1 MSIFRETFEPFVKN
15 ELKRRQDGMLTR
27 TPAFLH
33 QLNSRSAWVRMT
45 SGVNVNNSND
55 LAKKY
60 VLQGG
65 ILNVATTGQGAN
77 ITDTFAL
84 KSGLGGAS
92 NTYSNLTVGGATNR
106 LGIKPMPGITNVSI
120 QSKGAYGSLQ
130 EATVSFV
137 CWDIKQ
143 LEELELL
150 YMRPGYTVLFEMG
163 WDYAKANGVL
173 PRYDILNQ
181 TNLVLNDGFKQI
193 YELIEK
199 SNGNYNALL
208 GYVKNY
214 SWSARDDGGYDCTTS
229 IISLG
234 EILESL
240 KCNWVPINTKAF
252 DQGGE
257 GILGLPYSPRVPE
270 KIIESYKQGIIPGLI
285 REIYEWARTKTGG
298 NFVITDNGVTY
309 EVFRKKVGDAKKND
323 RGGLPKHLST
333 GNTDYELY
341 ITLESLCNLLN
352 RHVLLKDEKNNPLVQ
367 VTTNEQAPN
376 GAITNVPLKCIASP
390 LSLSTNL
397 GVCYIENPNWESLK
411 IQTPTTAAPAVTTSI
426 SPDLRISIEAKR
438 LGNVGVNRFA
448 KNITKTEFTP
458 PITGTNLIVSA
469 VTSFLNKKEFYT
481 YTSTLG
487 PDPNDPNKKLGLQ
500 GDINQLAK
508 ELGDALNKVELIP
521 GTNAAGNAILTPK
534 FFFSNGSSFL
544 SSDPSNT
551 QTVNFLD
558 YFGVVDQPGRSG
570 GSGVFNGIYDD
581 LFLYDYD
588 PTPPGKLDPNSSIG
602 LEDPF
607 ASSDSLTSAGVPFV
621 KDNIGTI
628 WTKDLVV
635 AALQTAL
642 SKVPLSNALQTSL
655 TNQLPQVAQQ
665 VAGAATQAGVN
676 EANKK
681 FLVPVTGNSQ
691 RQLGNIGNIY
701 VNLEYIYDKAISRNL
716 ASNDTQTKNVIS
728 IRDFLQDVL
737 REVQNSIGNINTF
750 DLQVDDRNSIGR
762 IIDISSTQSP
772 SSVKDPLFELQIHNL
787 NSCVRTYN
795 FQSKIFPE
803 MGSIIAISAQDP
815 EGIGTLGYDNAT
827 LVAWNKGITDR
838 LIPKRLTNPNDL
850 LDKDNKPVTY
860 LLPFLTQMYKY
871 FSIIAGT
878 TSGDDINL
886 VYGGLNFAFRDFLAH
901 LDRTNG
907 GNNNFKTIIP
917 TELHVTLDGIGGLI
931 IGNLF
936 KINEDIVPKGYTGVV
951 GRKLAYIVTGLGHN
965 ISNNDW
971 TTELSAYPI
980 VFEQST
986 GTEVYKQWNNQQ
998 YPGTIISAGGRN
1010 FNVSGAS
1017 VNNFSNQSDIDRA
1030 FKFFIDNGYSKAA
1043 AAALVGS
1050 FLQESALIP
1059 SIVNFNP
1066 NLAFNA
1072 SGQTYA
1078 AGIAQWVGPRRV
1090 ELLKYAKGKGITI
1103 SNYDNAVKIVNNST
1117 KTTNSKN
1124 TITNAFT
1131 NIDLNTQLEFVNKE
1145 AAKYPGFSSFKA
1157 STDLSQAVLWVYETY
1172 EGGNYTTGAALG
1184 NREIYA
1190 NELFNK

>member
-1 MSIFRETFEPFVKN
+1 MSIFRETFEPFVTN
-15 ELKRRQDGMLTR
+15 ELTRRQDGMLTR
-27 TPAFLH
+27 PPAFLH

-45 SGVNVNNSND
+45 SGVNVNGSND

-65 ILNVATTGQGAN
+65 ILNVVTTGQGAN
-77 ITDTFAL
+77 ITDNFTL

-92 NTYSNLTVGGATNR
+92 STYSNLTVGGATNR
-106 LGIKPMPGITNVSI
+106 LGIRPMPGITNVSI

-163 WDYAKANGVL
+163 WNYAKAKGEL
-173 PRYDILNQ
+173 PRYDILNK
-181 TNLVLNDGFKQI
+181 TNLVLNDGFKEI
-193 YELIEK
+193 YELIEQ

-214 SWSARDDGGYDCTTS
+214 KWSARDDGGYDCTTS

-252 DQGGE
+252 DQSGK

-285 REIYEWARTKTGG
+285 REIYQWARTKIGA
-298 NFVITDNGVTY
+298 NLVITDNDVVY
-309 EVFRKKVGDAKKND
+309 NIFRKKVGDARKND
-323 RGGLPKHLST
+323 RGGLPKYLST
-333 GNTDYELY
+333 GDTDYELY

-352 RHVLLKDEKNNPLVQ
+352 KHVLLKDEKNNPLVQ

-376 GAITNVPLKCIASP
+376 GTLTNVSLKCIASP

-397 GVCYIENPNWESLK
+397 GVCYIENSNWENLK
-411 IQTPTTAAPAVTTSI
+411 IQTPTAATPAATPPLP
-426 SPDLRISIEAKR
+426 PDIAIAIEQKHFANRAKYYPN
-438 LGNVGVNRFA
+438 NVYKRFA
-448 KNITKTEFTP
+448 GNITKTP
-458 PITGTNLIVSA
+458 VSNTFFDA
-469 VTSFLNKKEFYT
+469 IYT
-481 YTSTLG
+481 YSS
-487 PDPNDPNKKLGLQ
+487 PLGLQ

-508 ELGDALNKVELIP
+508 DLGDALNKVELVP

-534 FFFSNGSSFL
+534 FFFSDGSSFL

-558 YFGVVDQPGRSG
+558 YFGQVDGTRSG
-570 GSGVFNGIYDD
+570 GISAGIYED
-581 LFLYDYD
+581 LFIYDYD
-588 PTPPGKLDPNSSIG
+588 PAPPGKLNIGSSGIN
-602 LEDPF
+602 EDPF
-607 ASSDSLTSAGVPFV
+607 TDSDSLTSARVPFV
-621 KDNIGTI
+621 KDNKGTT

-642 SKVPLSNALQTSL
+642 SKVSLSNALQTSL

-676 EANKK
+676 EAAKK
-681 FLVPVTGNSQ
+681 FLVPVTGNNQ

-716 ASNDTQTKNVIS
+716 ASNDNQTKNVIS
-728 IRDFLQDVL
+728 IRDFLQDIL
-737 REVQNSIGNINTF
+737 REVQNSIGNLNTF

-762 IIDISSTQSP
+762 IVDISSTQSP
-772 SSVKDPLFELQIHNL
+772 SNVKDPLFELQIHNL

-815 EGIGTLGYDNAT
+815 DGVGTLGYDNAT
-827 LVAWNKGITDR
+827 LVAWNEGITDR

-850 LDKDNKPVTY
+850 LSNANNPATY
-860 LLPFLTQMYKY
+860 ILPFLTQMFKY
-871 FSIIAGT
+871 FSVIAGT

-901 LDRTNG
+901 LDKTNG
-907 GNNNFKTIIP
+907 GNNIYKTIIP
-917 TELHVTLDGIGGLI
+917 TELHVTLDGIGGII

-936 KINEDIVPKGYTGVV
+936 RINEDIVPKGYTGAV

-965 ISNNDW
+965 ISDNDW

-980 VFEQST
+980 IFEQST
-986 GTEVYKQWNNQQ
+986 GTEVWKQWNNQQ
-998 YPGTIISAGGRN
+998 YPGTIISVGGRN
-1010 FNVSGAS
+1010 FNVGGINTNAYDQTNLKIAVNFFESKGYKDYQVAALVGGFLQESQLNPGITNSIGAIGIAQWLGARKTNLQS
-1017 VNNFSNQSDIDRA
+1017 KANYNTLETQLNFVQSELTNSEKSA
-1030 FKFFIDNGYSKAA
+1030 GTKLKNSTTFEEAVAA
-1043 AAALVGS
+1043 AAAYER
-1050 FLQESALIP
+1050 F
-1059 SIVNFNP
+1059 
-1066 NLAFNA
+1066 
-1072 SGQTYA
+1072 
-1078 AGIAQWVGPRRV
+1078 AGITR
-1090 ELLKYAKGKGITI
+1090 
-1103 SNYDNAVKIVNNST
+1103 
-1117 KTTNSKN
+1117 
-1124 TITNAFT
+1124 
-1131 NIDLNTQLEFVNKE
+1131 
-1145 AAKYPGFSSFKA
+1145 
-1157 STDLSQAVLWVYETY
+1157 
-1172 EGGNYTTGAALG
+1172 GAATTYNDVLNAPEVG
-1184 NREIYA
+1184 IRI
-1190 NELFNK
+1190 ELAKDLLTRIQAGDFK

>member
-27 TPAFLH
+27 TPSFLH

-45 SGVNVNNSND
+45 SGVNVNNSSD

-65 ILNVATTGQGAN
+65 ILNATTTGQGAN

-92 NTYSNLTVGGATNR
+92 STYSNLTVGGATNR
-106 LGIKPMPGITNVSI
+106 LGIRPMPGITNVSI

-163 WDYAKANGVL
+163 WDYARAKGEL
-173 PRYDILNQ
+173 PRYDILNK

-193 YELIEK
+193 YELIEQ

-252 DQGGE
+252 DQGGN
-257 GILGLPYSPRVPE
+257 GILELTASP

-323 RGGLPKHLST
+323 RGGLPKHLSP
-333 GNTDYELY
+333 GKTDYELY

-376 GAITNVPLKCIASP
+376 GTITNVPLKCIASP

-397 GVCYIENPNWESLK
+397 GVCYIENPNWESIK
-411 IQTPTTAAPAVTTSI
+411 VQTPTTTPPAATPPLPPDIAIAIKEKTFANRANRNNVFKRFVT
-426 SPDLRISIEAKR
+426 K
-438 LGNVGVNRFA
+438 
-448 KNITKTEFTP
+448 ITKFEA
-458 PITGTNLIVSA
+458 GTNSVVGI
-469 VTSFLNKKEFYT
+469 FIPDFFYT
-481 YTSTLG
+481 YNS
-487 PDPNDPNKKLGLQ
+487 PLGLQ
-500 GDINQLAK
+500 GDINKLA
-508 ELGDALNKVELIP
+508 EDLGKALNKVELVP

-534 FFFSNGSSFL
+534 FFFSDGSSFL
-544 SSDPSNT
+544 SSDPSNY
-551 QTVNFLD
+551 QTVNLLD
-558 YFGVVDQPGRSG
+558 YFGPLENVY
-570 GSGVFNGIYDD
+570 ND
-581 LFLYDYD
+581 LFLYNYD
-588 PTPPGKLDPNSSIG
+588 PTPPGKYTG
-602 LEDPF
+602 TGFTEDPF
-607 ASSDSLTSAGVPFV
+607 EESYFDVEDNVGTLWRKNKTSSAKGVV
-621 KDNIGTI
+621 E
-628 WTKDLVV
+628 
-635 AALQTAL
+635 ALQTAL
-642 SKVPLSNALQTSL
+642 SKVTLSNALQTSL

-681 FLVPVTGNSQ
+681 FLVPVTGNTQ

-701 VNLEYIYDKAISRNL
+701 INLEYIYDKAISRNL

-772 SSVKDPLFELQIHNL
+772 SSIKDPLFELQIHNL

-827 LVAWNKGITDR
+827 LVAWNNGISDR
-838 LIPKRLTNPNDL
+838 LIPKKLTNPNDL
-850 LDKDNKPVTY
+850 LDKDNKPVSY

-951 GRKLAYIVTGLGHN
+951 GRKLAYIVTGVGHK
-965 ISNNDW
+965 ISDNDW

-980 VFEQST
+980 VFEQSI
-986 GTEVYKQWNNQQ
+986 GTAIYKQWNNQQ
-998 YPGTIISAGGRN
+998 YPGTVISAGGN
-1010 FNVSGAS
+1010 NVG
-1017 VNNFSNQSDIDRA
+1017 VIYSNKIEAYINAVKAEPKFADKLKLVAQNIGVSESDLLTVMYKETAGTLDPSTTNSI
-1030 FKFFIDNGYSKAA
+1030 GC
-1043 AAALVGS
+1043 VG
-1050 FLQESALIP
+1050 LIQFCP
-1059 SIVNFNP
+1059 DAP
-1066 NLAFNA
+1066 R
-1072 SGQTYA
+1072 
-1078 AGIAQWVGPRRV
+1078 GPI
-1090 ELLKYAKGKGITI
+1090 KTI
-1103 SNYDNAVKIVNNST
+1103 SNKQYNLSNLSQMTRDQQLDVVEAYYKSLGFRSDKPRNIADLYVATLYPAAIGKPNNHIIGS
-1117 KTTNSKN
+1117 NSSVSFQHKLAEQN
-1124 TITNAFT
+1124 PGI
-1131 NIDLNTQLEFVNKE
+1131 
-1145 AAKYPGFSSFKA
+1145 AKYSNVFIQGKKVINIES
-1157 STDLSQAVLWVYETY
+1157 VL
-1172 EGGNYTTGAALG
+1172 AF
-1184 NREIYA
+1184 IQS
-1190 NELFNK
+1190 

>member
-1 MSIFRETFEPFVKN
+1 MSIFRETFEPFVKD

-65 ILNVATTGQGAN
+65 ILNVTTTGQGAN

-84 KSGLGGAS
+84 KSGLGGAL
-92 NTYSNLTVGGATNR
+92 NTYSNLTVGGVPHR

-163 WDYAKANGVL
+163 WDYARAKGEL
-173 PRYDILNQ
+173 PRYDILNKE
-181 TNLVLNDGFKQI
+181 NLVLNDGFKQI
-193 YELIEK
+193 YELIENSK
-199 SNGNYNALL
+199 GNYNALL

-252 DQGGE
+252 DLGGE

-270 KIIESYKQGIIPGLI
+270 KIIESYKQGVIPGLI
-285 REIYEWARTKTGG
+285 REIYQWAQTRIG
-298 NFVITDNGVTY
+298 NNLVITDGNVTY
-309 EVFRKKVGDAKKND
+309 DLFRKKVGNARKDD
-323 RGGLPKHLST
+323 RGGLPKHLQP
-333 GNTDYELY
+333 GNSDYELY
-341 ITLESLCNLLN
+341 MTLESLCNLLN
-352 RHVLLKDEKNNPLVQ
+352 KHVLLKDDKNNPLVQ
-367 VTTNEQAPN
+367 VTTNEQTPN
-376 GAITNVPLKCIASP
+376 GAITKVPLKCIASP

-397 GVCYIENPNWESLK
+397 GVCYIENPNWESIK
-411 IQTPTTAAPAVTTSI
+411 IQTPTTTTPPAATPPLPPDIAIAIKQKTFGNTSN
-426 SPDLRISIEAKR
+426 SYPN
-438 LGNVGVNRFA
+438 NVFKRFA
-448 KNITKTEFTP
+448 GSINKFESSVNSVVGIFIP
-458 PITGTNLIVSA
+458 PY
-469 VTSFLNKKEFYT
+469 FYT
-481 YTSTLG
+481 YNSS
-487 PDPNDPNKKLGLQ
+487 LGLQ
-500 GDINQLAK
+500 GDIDKLASDLSK
-508 ELGDALNKVELIP
+508 SLTKVELVP
-521 GTNAAGNAILTPK
+521 GTTAAGNAILTPK
-534 FFFSNGSSFL
+534 FFFPDGSSFL
-544 SSDPSNT
+544 SSDPSNY

-558 YFGVVDQPGRSG
+558 YFGPAAD
-570 GSGVFNGIYDD
+570 IYDD
-581 LFLYDYD
+581 LFFYNYD
-588 PTPPGKLDPNSSIG
+588 PVPPGKYKFTG
-602 LEDPF
+602 GTEDPF
-607 ASSDSLTSAGVPFV
+607 EESEIDV
-621 KDNIGTI
+621 KDNIGTSWRKNNTSSAKGVI
-628 WTKDLVV
+628 E
-635 AALQTAL
+635 ALQTAL

-655 TNQLPQVAQQ
+655 ANQLPQVAQQ
-665 VAGAATQAGVN
+665 VAGAATRAGVS

-681 FLVPVTGNSQ
+681 FLVPVTGNTQ

-716 ASNDTQTKNVIS
+716 ASNDTQNKNTIS
-728 IRDFLQDVL
+728 ISSFLQDVL
-737 REVQNSIGNINTF
+737 REVQNSIGNLNTF

-762 IIDISSTQSP
+762 IIDISSTQNP

-815 EGIGTLGYDNAT
+815 DGIGTLGYDNAT
-827 LVAWNKGITDR
+827 LVAWNNGISDR
-838 LIPKRLTNPNDL
+838 LIPKKLTNPNDL
-850 LDKDNKPVTY
+850 LSAANSPVSY
-860 LLPFLTQMYKY
+860 LLPFLTQMFKY
-871 FSIIAGT
+871 FSVIAGT

-917 TELHVTLDGIGGLI
+917 TELNVTLDGIGGII

-951 GRKLAYIVTGLGHN
+951 GRKLAYIVTSLGHN

-980 VFEQST
+980 VFEQSI
-986 GTEVYKQWNNQQ
+986 GTSVWNQWNNQQ
-998 YPGTIISAGGRN
+998 YPGTVLQVGGNN
-1010 FNVSGAS
+1010 FNVGGINTNVYDQTNLKIA
-1017 VNNFSNQSDIDRA
+1017 VN
-1030 FKFFIDNGYSKAA
+1030 FFQNKGYKDYQV
-1043 AAALVGS
+1043 AALVGG
-1050 FLQESALIP
+1050 FLQESQLKPGITN
-1059 SIVNFNP
+1059 SIG
-1066 NLAFNA
+1066 AI
-1072 SGQTYA
+1072 
-1078 AGIAQWVGPRRV
+1078 GIAQWLGARKTSLQSKANYNTLETQLDFVQS
-1090 ELLKYAKGKGITI
+1090 ELTNSERSAGTKLKNSTTFEEAVAASAAYERFAGITR
-1103 SNYDNAVKIVNNST
+1103 
-1117 KTTNSKN
+1117 
-1124 TITNAFT
+1124 
-1131 NIDLNTQLEFVNKE
+1131 
-1145 AAKYPGFSSFKA
+1145 
-1157 STDLSQAVLWVYETY
+1157 
-1172 EGGNYTTGAALG
+1172 GAATTYNDVLNAPEVG
-1184 NREIYA
+1184 IRI
-1190 NELFNK
+1190 ELAKDLLTRIQAGDFR

>member
-1 MSIFRETFEPFVKN
+1 MSIFRETFEPFVKD

-27 TPAFLH
+27 NPSFLH

-92 NTYSNLTVGGATNR
+92 NTYSNLTVGGVTNR
-106 LGIKPMPGITNVSI
+106 LGIRPMPGITNVSI
-120 QSKGAYGSLQ
+120 QSKSAYGSLQ

-163 WDYAKANGVL
+163 WNYAKAKGEL
-173 PRYDILNQ
+173 PRYDILNK

-193 YELIEK
+193 YELIEESK
-199 SNGNYNALL
+199 GNYNALL

-214 SWSARDDGGYDCTTS
+214 NWSARDDGGYDCTTS

-252 DQGGE
+252 DLGGE

-270 KIIESYKQGIIPGLI
+270 KITESYKQGIIPGLI
-285 REIYEWARTKTGG
+285 REIYQWAQTRIG
-298 NFVITDNGVTY
+298 NNLVITDGNVTY
-309 EVFRKKVGDAKKND
+309 DLFRKKVGNARKDD
-323 RGGLPKHLST
+323 RGGLPKHLQP
-333 GNTDYELY
+333 GNSDYELY
-341 ITLESLCNLLN
+341 MTLESLCNLLN
-352 RHVLLKDEKNNPLVQ
+352 KHVLLNAGKDNPLVQ
-367 VTTNEQAPN
+367 ITTNEQAPN

-397 GVCYIENPNWESLK
+397 GVCYIENPNWESIK
-411 IQTPTTAAPAVTTSI
+411 VQTPTTNTPAVTS
-426 SPDLRISIEAKR
+426 SLPPDIAIAVKQKTFGNPSNSYPNNVFKR
-438 LGNVGVNRFA
+438 FV
-448 KNITKTEFTP
+448 KNITKFEA
-458 PITGTNLIVSA
+458 GTNSVAAI
-469 VTSFLNKKEFYT
+469 FIPDYFYT
-481 YTSTLG
+481 YNS
-487 PDPNDPNKKLGLQ
+487 PLGLQ
-500 GDINQLAK
+500 GDIDKLASD
-508 ELGDALNKVELIP
+508 LSGSLTKVELVP
-521 GTNAAGNAILTPK
+521 GTNSAGNAILTPK
-534 FFFSNGSSFL
+534 FFFPDGSSFL

-558 YFGVVDQPGRSG
+558 YFGPAAD
-570 GSGVFNGIYDD
+570 IYDD
-581 LFLYDYD
+581 LFYYNYD
-588 PTPPGKLDPNSSIG
+588 PTPPGKYTFTG
-602 LEDPF
+602 FTEDPF
-607 ASSDSLTSAGVPFV
+607 AESEFDV
-621 KDNIGTI
+621 KDNIGTL
-628 WTKDLVV
+628 WRKNNTSSAKGVV
-635 AALQTAL
+635 EALQTAL
-642 SKVPLSNALQTSL
+642 SKVPLNNALQTSL

-728 IRDFLQDVL
+728 VRDFLQDIL
-737 REVQNSIGNINTF
+737 REVQNSIGNLNTF
-750 DLQVDDRNSIGR
+750 DIQVDDRNSIGR
-762 IIDISSTQSP
+762 IIDINSTQTP

-827 LVAWNKGITDR
+827 LVAWNNGISDR
-838 LIPKRLTNPNDL
+838 LIPKKLTNPDDL
-850 LDKDNKPVTY
+850 LSAANSPVSY
-860 LLPFLTQMYKY
+860 LLPFLTQMLKY
-871 FSIIAGT
+871 FSVIAGT
-878 TSGDDINL
+878 SSGDDINL

-917 TELHVTLDGIGGLI
+917 TELNVTLDGIGGII

-951 GRKLAYIVTGLGHN
+951 GRKLAYIVTKLGHN

-986 GTEVYKQWNNQQ
+986 GTSVWNQWNNQQ
-998 YPGTIISAGGRN
+998 YPGTIISVGGRN

-1017 VNNFSNQSDIDRA
+1017 VQNFSNQSDIDKA

-1059 SIVNFNP
+1059 SIVNYNP

-1190 NELFNK
+1190 SELYNK

>member
-65 ILNVATTGQGAN
+65 VLNVATTGQGAN

-92 NTYSNLTVGGATNR
+92 STYSNLTVGGATNR
-106 LGIKPMPGITNVSI
+106 LGIRPMPGITNVSI

-181 TNLVLNDGFKQI
+181 TNLVLNKGFKEI

-214 SWSARDDGGYDCTTS
+214 NWSARDDGGYDCTTS

-270 KIIESYKQGIIPGLI
+270 IIIESYKQGIIPGLI
-285 REIYEWARTKTGG
+285 REIYQWAQTRTGG
-298 NFVITDNGVTY
+298 NLVITDGNVTY
-309 EVFRKKVGDAKKND
+309 DLFRKKVGNARKDD
-323 RGGLPKHLST
+323 RGGLPKHLQP
-333 GNTDYELY
+333 GNSDYELY
-341 ITLESLCNLLN
+341 MTLESLCNLLN
-352 RHVLLKDEKNNPLVQ
+352 KHVLLNAGKDNPLVQ
-367 VTTNEQAPN
+367 ITTNEQAPN

-397 GVCYIENPNWESLK
+397 GVCYIENPNWESIK
-411 IQTPTTAAPAVTTSI
+411 VQTPTTATPAVTS
-426 SPDLRISIEAKR
+426 SLPPDIKIAIEQKHFANRAKYYPD
-438 LGNVGVNRFA
+438 NVYKRFA
-448 KNITKTEFTP
+448 KNFTKTPVPNTLFDA
-458 PITGTNLIVSA
+458 I
-469 VTSFLNKKEFYT
+469 YT
-481 YTSTLG
+481 YSS
-487 PDPNDPNKKLGLQ
+487 PLGLQ
-500 GDINQLAK
+500 GDINQLASD
-508 ELGDALNKVELIP
+508 LSGSLNKVELVP

-558 YFGVVDQPGRSG
+558 YFGPVDEITG
-570 GSGVFNGIYDD
+570 GGISSGIYED
-581 LFLYDYD
+581 LFFYDYD
-588 PTPPGKLDPNSSIG
+588 PAPPGKLNIGSSGID
-602 LEDPF
+602 EDPF
-607 ASSDSLTSAGVPFV
+607 TDSDSLTSAGVPFV
-621 KDNIGTI
+621 KDNKGTT

-642 SKVPLSNALQTSL
+642 SKVPLSNTLQTSL

-716 ASNDTQTKNVIS
+716 ASNDNQTKNVIS
-728 IRDFLQDVL
+728 IRDFLQDIL
-737 REVQNSIGNINTF
+737 REVQNSIGNLNTF

-787 NSCVRTYN
+787 KSCVRTYN

-827 LVAWNKGITDR
+827 LVAWNNGISDR
-838 LIPKRLTNPNDL
+838 LIPKKLTNPDDL
-850 LDKDNKPVTY
+850 LSAANSPVSY
-860 LLPFLTQMYKY
+860 LLPFLTQMLKY
-871 FSIIAGT
+871 FSVIAGT
-878 TSGDDINL
+878 SSGDDINL

-917 TELHVTLDGIGGLI
+917 TELNVTLDGIGGII

-951 GRKLAYIVTGLGHN
+951 GRKLAYIVTGLGHS

-971 TTELSAYPI
+971 TTDLKAYPI

-986 GTEVYKQWNNQQ
+986 GTSVWNQWNNQQ
-998 YPGTIISAGGRN
+998 YPGTIISVGGRN

-1017 VNNFSNQSDIDRA
+1017 VNNFSNQSDINSA

-1190 NELFNK
+1190 SELYNK

>member
-65 ILNVATTGQGAN
+65 ILNVATTGQGDN

-106 LGIKPMPGITNVSI
+106 LGIRPMPGITNVSI

-163 WDYAKANGVL
+163 WDYAKAKGKL
-173 PRYDILNQ
+173 PQYDILNKK
-181 TNLVLNDGFKQI
+181 NIVLNDAFKEV
-193 YELIEK
+193 YELIEQ

-252 DQGGE
+252 DKSGK
-257 GILGLPYSPRVPE
+257 GILGLTTSTSFPE
-270 KIIESYKQGIIPGLI
+270 KILESYKQGIIPGLI
-285 REIYEWARTKTGG
+285 RELYENAKPKTTSNSTVVDG
-298 NFVITDNGVTY
+298 NVTY
-309 EVFRKKVGDAKKND
+309 YIFKKKVGQGIKNKIE
-323 RGGLPKHLST
+323 GLNKPL
-333 GNTDYELY
+333 GTDVDNEYY
-341 ITLESLCNLLN
+341 MTLQSLCDLLN
-352 RHVLLKDEKNNPLVQ
+352 KHVLLTDGKNNPLVQ
-367 VTTNEQAPN
+367 ITTNEQAPN
-376 GAITNVPLKCIASP
+376 GTITKVPLKCIANP

-397 GVCYIENPNWESLK
+397 GVCYIENSNWESLE
-411 IQTPTTAAPAVTTSI
+411 IQTPTESFTAETTILADISTAVG
-426 SPDLRISIEAKR
+426 AKT
-438 LGNVGVNRFA
+438 LGWSFGAYPNNVFKRFA
-448 KNITKTEFTP
+448 GSITRTDFTP
-458 PITGTNLIVSA
+458 PTAGFDIVNV
-469 VTSFLNKKEFYT
+469 VTSLINSKKFYT
-481 YTSTLG
+481 YKSS
-487 PDPNDPNKKLGLQ
+487 LGLQ
-500 GDINQLAK
+500 GDIDKLATD
-508 ELGDALNKVELIP
+508 LGNALIKVEYVSVRDQD
-521 GTNAAGNAILTPK
+521 GNTSLRPN
-534 FFFSNGSSFL
+534 FFFFDGSSFIA
-544 SSDPSNT
+544 DTSN
-551 QTVNFLD
+551 NNAINILD
-558 YFGVVDQPGRSG
+558 YFGTAEAVYNQ
-570 GSGVFNGIYDD
+570 
-581 LFLYDYD
+581 LFRYDYENNGRLNTNANEGF
-588 PTPPGKLDPNSSIG
+588 P
-602 LEDPF
+602 EDPF
-607 ASSDSLTSAGVPFV
+607 EESDSVV
-621 KDNIGTI
+621 KDNKGIS
-628 WTKDLVV
+628 WTKQNVIN
-635 AALQTAL
+635 AIQKAL
-642 SKVPLSNALQTSL
+642 SNVPINPILQRSL
-655 TNQLPQVAQQ
+655 ENQLPQVAQQ
-665 VAGAATQAGVN
+665 IAEQAAQAGSG
-676 EANKK
+676 EASKK

-701 VNLEYIYDKAISRNL
+701 LNLNYLYDKSISRNL

-737 REVQNSIGNINTF
+737 RDVQNSIGNLNTF
-750 DLQVDDRNSIGR
+750 DIQVDDRNSIGR
-762 IIDISSTQSP
+762 IIDINSTQNP

-803 MGSIIAISAQDP
+803 MGSIIAIIAQDP
-815 EGIGTLGYDNAT
+815 NGIGTLGYDNAT

-838 LIPKRLTNPNDL
+838 LIPKRLTNKDDL
-850 LDKDNKPVTY
+850 LSEENRATTY
-860 LLPFLTQMYKY
+860 LLPFLTQMWEY
-871 FSIIAGT
+871 FNVV
-878 TSGDDINL
+878 SGKGSKDDINL
-886 VYGGLNFAFRDFLAH
+886 AYGGLNFAFRDFLAH

-917 TELHVTLDGIGGLI
+917 TELHVTLDGIGGVI

-980 VFEQST
+980 VFEQSV
-986 GTEVYKQWNNQQ
+986 GTDVWKQWDNDQ
-998 YPGTIISAGGRN
+998 YPGTRISAGGN
-1010 FNVSGAS
+1010 GVGVIYSNKTEAYINAVKAEPKFADKLKSVAQNIGVSESDLLTVMYKETAGTLDPSTTNGIGCVGLIQFCPDAS
-1017 VNNFSNQSDIDRA
+1017 R
-1030 FKFFIDNGYSKAA
+1030 
-1043 AAALVGS
+1043 GS
-1050 FLQESALIP
+1050 F
-1059 SIVNFNP
+1059 
-1066 NLAFNA
+1066 
-1072 SGQTYA
+1072 
-1078 AGIAQWVGPRRV
+1078 
-1090 ELLKYAKGKGITI
+1090 KTI
-1103 SNYDNAVKIVNNST
+1103 SNKRYNLS
-1117 KTTNSKN
+1117 
-1124 TITNAFT
+1124 
-1131 NIDLNTQLEFVNKE
+1131 
-1145 AAKYPGFSSFKA
+1145 
-1157 STDLSQAVLWVYETY
+1157 DLSQMTRDQQLDVVEAYYKSLGFRSDKPRTIADLYVATFYPAAIGKPNNYIIGSDNSVSFQHKLAEQNPGIAKYSNVIVQGKKVLNIEAVL
-1172 EGGNYTTGAALG
+1172 AF
-1184 NREIYA
+1184 IQS
-1190 NELFNK
+1190 

>member
-65 ILNVATTGQGAN
+65 ILNVTTTGEGAN
-77 ITDTFAL
+77 IVDTFAL

-92 NTYSNLTVGGATNR
+92 NTYSNLTAGGVPHR
-106 LGIKPMPGITNVSI
+106 LGIRPMPGITNVSI

-137 CWDIKQ
+137 CWDIRQ

-163 WDYAKANGVL
+163 WDYARANKVL
-173 PRYDILNQ
+173 PRYDILNK
-181 TNLVLNDGFKQI
+181 TNLVLNEGFKQI
-193 YELIEK
+193 YELIEN

-252 DQGGE
+252 DQSGR
-257 GILGLPYSPRVPE
+257 GILGLTTSTSFPE
-270 KIIESYKQGIIPGLI
+270 KILESYKQGIIPGLI
-285 REIYEWARTKTGG
+285 RELYENAKPKTSFNSTVVDG
-298 NFVITDNGVTY
+298 NVTY
-309 EVFRKKVGDAKKND
+309 YIFKKKVGQGIKNKIK
-323 RGGLPKHLST
+323 GLNKPL
-333 GNTDYELY
+333 GTDVDNEYY
-341 ITLESLCNLLN
+341 MTLQSLCDLLN
-352 RHVLLKDEKNNPLVQ
+352 KHVLLNAGKDNPLVQ
-367 VTTNEQAPN
+367 ITTNEQTPN
-376 GAITNVPLKCIASP
+376 GAITKVPLKCIASP

-411 IQTPTTAAPAVTTSI
+411 VQTPTAAAPAVTTSV
-426 SPDLRISIEAKR
+426 SPDIRAAIGRKR
-438 LGNVGVNRFA
+438 LTNVGISRFA
-448 KNITKTEFTP
+448 KNITKAEFTP
-458 PITGTNLIVSA
+458 PVIGFDIIGA
-469 VTSFLNKKEFYT
+469 VTSFINSKEFYT
-481 YTSTLG
+481 YNSS
-487 PDPNDPNKKLGLQ
+487 LGLQ

-508 ELGDALNKVELIP
+508 ELGDALTKVELIP
-521 GTNAAGNAILTPK
+521 GTNTAGNAILTPK
-534 FFFSNGSSFL
+534 FFFLDGSSFL

-558 YFGVVDQPGRSG
+558 YFGFVDQPGRSG
-570 GSGVFNGIYDD
+570 GTGVFNGIYDD

-602 LEDPF
+602 LDDPF
-607 ASSDSLTSAGVPFV
+607 TESDSPV
-621 KDNIGTI
+621 KDNKGTI
-628 WTKDLVV
+628 WTKSTVV

-655 TNQLPQVAQQ
+655 ANQLPQVAQQ
-665 VAGAATQAGVN
+665 VAEAATQAGSG
-676 EANKK
+676 EASKK

-701 VNLEYIYDKAISRNL
+701 LNLNYLYDKAISRNL

-737 REVQNSIGNINTF
+737 RDVQNSIGNLNTF

-772 SSVKDPLFELQIHNL
+772 SSVKNLLFELQIHNL

-827 LVAWNKGITDR
+827 LVAWNNGISDR
-838 LIPKRLTNPNDL
+838 LIPKKLTNPNDL
-850 LDKDNKPVTY
+850 LSDENKAVSY
-860 LLPFLTQMYKY
+860 LLPFLTQMFKY
-871 FSIIAGT
+871 FNVVAGNT
-878 TSGDDINL
+878 NGDDINL
-886 VYGGLNFAFRDFLAH
+886 AYGGLNFAFRDFLAH

-917 TELHVTLDGIGGLI
+917 TELNVTLDGIGGII

-951 GRKLAYIVTGLGHN
+951 GRKLAYIITGVGHN

-971 TTELSAYPI
+971 TTELKAYPI
-980 VFEQST
+980 VFEQSV
-986 GTEVYKQWNNQQ
+986 GTAVYKQWNNQQ
-998 YPGTIISAGGRN
+998 YPGTRISAGGN
-1010 FNVSGAS
+1010 GVGVIYSNKTEAYINAVKAEPKFADKLKSVAQNIGVSE
-1017 VNNFSNQSDIDRA
+1017 SDLLTVMYKESAGTLDPSITNSIGCVGLIQ
-1030 FKFFIDNGYSKAA
+1030 FCPDNPR
-1043 AAALVGS
+1043 GS
-1050 FLQESALIP
+1050 F
-1059 SIVNFNP
+1059 
-1066 NLAFNA
+1066 
-1072 SGQTYA
+1072 
-1078 AGIAQWVGPRRV
+1078 
-1090 ELLKYAKGKGITI
+1090 KTI
-1103 SNYDNAVKIVNNST
+1103 SNKRYNLS
-1117 KTTNSKN
+1117 
-1124 TITNAFT
+1124 
-1131 NIDLNTQLEFVNKE
+1131 
-1145 AAKYPGFSSFKA
+1145 
-1157 STDLSQAVLWVYETY
+1157 DLSQMTRDQQLDVVEAYYKSLGFRSDKPRTIADLYVATLYPAAIGKPNNHIIGSNSSVSFQHKLAEQNPGIAKYSNVFVQGKKVLNIEAVL
-1172 EGGNYTTGAALG
+1172 AF
-1184 NREIYA
+1184 IQS
-1190 NELFNK
+1190 

>member
-1 MSIFRETFEPFVKN
+1 MSIFRETFEPFVKD

-27 TPAFLH
+27 TPSFLH

-45 SGVNVNNSND
+45 SGVNVNGSND
-55 LAKKY
+55 LAKKC

-65 ILNVATTGQGAN
+65 ILNVNTVTEGKKV
-77 ITDTFAL
+77 TDTFTL

-92 NTYSNLTVGGATNR
+92 NAYSNTTVGGTPNR

-130 EATVSFV
+130 EATVSFI

-143 LEELELL
+143 LEEMELL

-163 WDYAKANGVL
+163 WDYARAKGEL
-173 PRYDILNQ
+173 PRYDILNKPDG
-181 TNLVLNDGFKQI
+181 LVLNDGFKQI

-199 SNGNYNALL
+199 SDGNYNALL

-214 SWSARDDGGYDCTTS
+214 NWSARDDGGYDCTTS

-252 DQGGE
+252 DQGGK

-285 REIYEWARTKTGG
+285 REIHEWAITKIGG
-298 NFVITDNGVTY
+298 NLEIYDNGVTY
-309 EVFRKKVGDAKKND
+309 NIFRKKVGDAKKTD
-323 RGGLPKHLST
+323 RGGLPKHLNT
-333 GNTDYELY
+333 GKTAYELY

-376 GAITNVPLKCIASP
+376 GTLTNVPLKCIASP

-411 IQTPTTAAPAVTTSI
+411 IQTPTTNTPAATTSI
-426 SPDLRISIEAKR
+426 SSDIRSAVVSKDFI
-438 LGNVGVNRFA
+438 GVLRFA

-458 PITGTNLIVSA
+458 PVTGFNIVEA
-469 VTSFLNKKEFYT
+469 VTSLLNSKKYYT
-481 YTSTLG
+481 YTSTLR

-508 ELGDALNKVELIP
+508 ELGDALIDVQIISGKD
-521 GTNAAGNAILTPK
+521 ADGNAILIPK
-534 FFFSNGSSFL
+534 FIFFDGSSFL
-544 SSDPSNT
+544 SSTPSNK

-558 YFGVVDQPGRSG
+558 YFGVVDKARTG
-570 GSGVFNGIYDD
+570 GSGISQGIYND
-581 LFLYDYD
+581 LFFYNYD
-588 PTPPGKLDPNSSIG
+588 PTPPGKVNLGGFGPS
-602 LEDPF
+602 EDPF
-607 ASSDSLTSAGVPFV
+607 KESDLSV
-621 KDNIGTI
+621 KDNIGVL
-628 WTKDLVV
+628 WTRDLVV
-635 AALQTAL
+635 AALKTAL
-642 SKVPLSNALQTSL
+642 SNVSLSDTLQKKL
-655 TNQLPQVAQQ
+655 TQQLSPVAQQ
-665 VAGAATQAGVN
+665 VAAAATQAGVN
-676 EANKK
+676 EATKK
-681 FLVPVTGNSQ
+681 FLVPVTGDTQ

-716 ASNDTQTKNVIS
+716 ASNDNQTKNVIS
-728 IRDFLQDVL
+728 IRDFLQDIL
-737 REVQNSIGNINTF
+737 RDVQNSIGNINTF

-762 IIDISSTQSP
+762 IIDISSTQNP

-815 EGIGTLGYDNAT
+815 AGIGTLGYDNAT
-827 LVAWNKGITDR
+827 LVAWNDGISDR

-850 LDKDNKPVTY
+850 LDKDNKPVSY
-860 LLPFLTQMYKY
+860 LLPFLTQMYQY
-871 FSIIAGT
+871 FNIIAGT
-878 TSGDDINL
+878 SSGDDINL

-907 GNNNFKTIIP
+907 GNNIYKTIIP
-917 TELHVTLDGIGGLI
+917 TELNITLDGIGGII

-936 KINEDIVPKGYTGVV
+936 KINEDIVPKGYKGVL

-965 ISNNDW
+965 ISDNDW
-971 TTELSAYPI
+971 TTDLKAYPI
-980 VFEQST
+980 VFEQSK
-986 GTEVYKQWNNQQ
+986 GTAIYKQWKNQK
-998 YPGTIISAGGRN
+998 YPGTVLQVGGRN
-1010 FNVSGAS
+1010 FNLSGANLLPGS
-1017 VNNFSNQSDIDRA
+1017 YSTANDNNPFNIVANNNTLDYRGVTGYKIASNSGLSFLVFDTEANGVRAGVLNLSNYFTNRKLNTVKDIINTYAPPGSAGQTAEATANYIKFVTNYLKTNWNKNVTSTTILTFNGNSETSADNIKM
-1030 FKFFIDNGYSKAA
+1030 FKTLVKGIIKQEGKLTSALSSAIDNFDTK
-1043 AAALVGS
+1043 
-1050 FLQESALIP
+1050 
-1059 SIVNFNP
+1059 
-1066 NLAFNA
+1066 NL
-1072 SGQTYA
+1072 
-1078 AGIAQWVGPRRV
+1078 
-1090 ELLKYAKGKGITI
+1090 
-1103 SNYDNAVKIVNNST
+1103 
-1117 KTTNSKN
+1117 
-1124 TITNAFT
+1124 
-1131 NIDLNTQLEFVNKE
+1131 
-1145 AAKYPGFSSFKA
+1145 
-1157 STDLSQAVLWVYETY
+1157 
-1172 EGGNYTTGAALG
+1172 
-1184 NREIYA
+1184 
-1190 NELFNK
+1190 